1 MSEPHLF
8 VTKENGLATVTIH
21 RPHVMNALTDE
32 TMILLLEAF
41 SSLSADEETRVI
53 LLQGAGGNFSTGA
66 DMALLGSSTDPE
78 QSYAFMKETA
88 GGVILAVKEAP
99 QPVVCKVRG
108 NAYGYAVGLALACD
122 FVIAADSA
130 RFCEAF
136 VNLGI
141 SLDGGSSYLLPRLAG
156 MAKAK
161 EMALLGDIISGREAA
176 ACGLIHKSVPDE
188 ELDKEA
194 ADLLGRLAAK
204 SPQAVRSIKATLER
218 GQNSSLEAALE
229 MEAAH
234 QSKLLAGEELQRAI
248 HLFLESRR
256 NRGV

>member
-1 MSEPHLF
+1 MSEPHLL

-21 RPHVMNALTDE
+21 RPQVMNALTGE
-32 TMILLLEAF
+32 TMTLLLEAF
-41 SSLSADEETRVI
+41 SSFSADEETRVI
-53 LLQGAGGNFSTGA
+53 LLQGGGGNFSTGA

-78 QSYAFMKETA
+78 KSYTFMKETA
-88 GGVILAVKEAP
+88 GGVIMAVKEAP

-108 NAYGYAVGLALACD
+108 NAYGYGVGLALACD

-141 SLDGGSSYLLPRLAG
+141 SLDGGSSYLLSRLTG

-161 EMALLGDIISGREAA
+161 EMALLGDVITGREAA
-176 ACGLIHKSVPDE
+176 AIGLIYKSVPDD
-188 ELDKEA
+188 ELDKEVET
-194 ADLLGRLAAK
+194 LIGRLAAK
-204 SPQAVRSIKATLER
+204 SPQAVRSIKATLEK
-218 GQNSSLEAALE
+218 GQNASLDAALE

-248 HLFLESRR
+248 HLFMESRR
-256 NRGV
+256 MRGV